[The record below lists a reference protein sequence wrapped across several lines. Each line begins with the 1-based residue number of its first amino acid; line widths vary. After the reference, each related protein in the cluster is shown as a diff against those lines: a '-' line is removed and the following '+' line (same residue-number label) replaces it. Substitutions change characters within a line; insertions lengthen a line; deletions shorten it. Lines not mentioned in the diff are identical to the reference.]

1 MLEVIFKEYK
11 ALKIYHSPRNYLYLA
26 HVYCSYHEIRE
37 QSATKKT
44 SPETSVPKTTDV
56 AFASFYHG
64 R

>member
-11 ALKIYHSPRNYLYLA
+11 ALKIYHLPRNYLYLA

-37 QSATKKT
+37 RSATK
-44 SPETSVPKTTDV
+44 
-56 AFASFYHG
+56 